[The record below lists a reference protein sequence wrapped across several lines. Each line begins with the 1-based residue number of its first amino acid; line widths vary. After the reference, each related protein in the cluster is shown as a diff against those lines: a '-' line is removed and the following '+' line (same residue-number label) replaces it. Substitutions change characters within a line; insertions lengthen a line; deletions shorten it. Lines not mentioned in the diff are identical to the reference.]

1 MKKLY
6 RMPKKAAVT
15 GVLAGTASYLD
26 MDVTVIRLLFI
37 VGLIITGFFPLV
49 VIYFIAH
56 LLLPV
61 KGDDNVID
69 GKVE

>member
-15 GVLAGTASYLD
+15 GVLAGVATYLD
-26 MDVTVIRLLFI
+26 MDVTVIRLLFL